1 MQVCF
6 DHDLIVRYGGR
17 GPRYTSYPTALQF
30 NDRLTADDYRAKA
43 RESNASD
50 VPLSLYVHIPFCHS
64 LCYYCGC
71 NKIVTRNEERV
82 ARYMEMLYKEIDMQS
97 QLFDRSRK
105 VEQLHFGGG
114 TPTYLDKEQL
124 GALMDHL
131 RASFTFDESEEREF
145 SIEVDPRTVDGER
158 IQELWDLGFNRLSL
172 GIQDFN
178 EDVQKAVNRMQSPAE
193 VQALVDADRIQEL
206 WDLGFNRLSLGIQ
219 DFNEDV
225 QKAVNRAQSPAEVQ
239 ALVDSARN
247 AGFGSISF
255 DLIYGLPHQTV
266 ESFDATLDIVIAMKP
281 DRLAVYN
288 YAHLPQRFKGQR
300 MINAD
305 DIPVP
310 ETKLDLLRHTI
321 DKLCDAGFIYIGM
334 DHFALPGDELVL
346 ARKDGTLQRNFQG
359 YSTHRQC
366 DLVALGVSGIGGIGN
381 MFAQNSVSTIEYEE
395 IIESGELPIV
405 KGLLVDDDDLVRA
418 AVIQDLMCYDS
429 LSFDA
434 FGKKH
439 GIDFREYFAREI
451 DKLNVLQDDEL
462 IELSDAGIE
471 ITPKGRLLLRNIAMT
486 FDRYIDL
493 EENDSRFSKAI

>member
-1 MQVCF
+1 MEVFF
-6 DHDLIVRYGGR
+6 DQDLIVRYGGR

-30 NDRLTADDYRAKA
+30 NERLTPDDYRAKA
-43 RESNASD
+43 AESNDSD

-71 NKIVTRNEERV
+71 NKIVTRNEQRV

-97 QLFDRSRK
+97 ALFDKSRK

-124 GALMDHL
+124 GALMQHL
-131 RASFTFDESEEREF
+131 RNAFNFDESDEREF
-145 SIEVDPRTVDGER
+145 SIEVDPRTVDAG
-158 IQELWDLGFNRLSL
+158 
-172 GIQDFN
+172 
-178 EDVQKAVNRMQSPAE
+178 
-193 VQALVDADRIQEL
+193 RIQEL

-239 ALVDSARN
+239 ALVDSARA

-305 DIPVP
+305 HIPAP
-310 ETKLDLLRHTI
+310 EVKLDLLHHTI
-321 DKLCDAGFIYIGM
+321 DKLCDEGYVYIGM

-346 ARKDGTLQRNFQG
+346 AREDGTLQRNFQG

-366 DLVALGVSGIGGIGN
+366 DLIALGVSGIGGIGN
-381 MFAQNSVSTIEYEE
+381 MFAQNAVTTMEYEE
-395 IIESGELPIV
+395 IIERGELPIK
-405 KGLLVDDDDLVRA
+405 KGLLVDEDDLVRA

-429 LSFDA
+429 LDFDA
-434 FGKKH
+434 FGSTH
-439 GIDFREYFAREI
+439 GIDFRDYFAEEVEQ
-451 DKLNVLQDDEL
+451 LGVLEDDGL
-462 IELSDAGIE
+462 IKLSDRGIT
-471 ITPKGRLLLRNIAMT
+471 ITPRGRLLLRNIAMT
-486 FDRYIDL
+486 FDRYINL
-493 EENDSRFSKAI
+493 AENDSRFSKAI

>member
-6 DHDLIVRYGGR
+6 DQELIVRYGGR

-30 NDRLTADDYRAKA
+30 TDELTAADYREKA
-43 RESNASD
+43 LASNDSD

-71 NKIVTRNEERV
+71 NKIVTRNEARV
-82 ARYMEMLYKEIDMQS
+82 ARYMEMLYREIEMQS
-97 QLFDRSRK
+97 ELFDRSRK

-124 GALMDHL
+124 AALMDHL
-131 RASFTFDESEEREF
+131 RASFNFDDGEVREF
-145 SIEVDPRTVDGER
+145 SIEVDPRTVDAGR

-178 EDVQKAVNRMQSPAE
+178 EDVQKAVNRTQSADE
-193 VQALVDADRIQEL
+193 VQDLVDA
-206 WDLGFNRLSLGIQ
+206 
-219 DFNEDV
+219 
-225 QKAVNRAQSPAEVQ
+225 
-239 ALVDSARN
+239 ARK

-266 ESFDATLDIVIAMKP
+266 ASFDATLDVVIGMKP

-305 DIPVP
+305 DIPAPGV
-310 ETKLDLLRHTI
+310 KLDLLHHTI
-321 DKLCDAGFIYIGM
+321 DKLCDVGYMYIGM
-334 DHFALPGDELVL
+334 DHFALPEDELVL
-346 ARKDGTLQRNFQG
+346 ARENGTLQRNFQG

-395 IIESGELPIV
+395 IIERGELPIV
-405 KGLLVDDDDLVRA
+405 KGLLVDEDDLLRA

-429 LSFDA
+429 LDFDR
-434 FGKKH
+434 FGTQH
-439 GIDFREYFAREI
+439 GIDFREYFAEEVGQL
-451 DKLNVLQDDEL
+451 DVLEKDGL
-462 IELSDAGIE
+462 IELTGKGIA

-493 EENDSRFSKAI
+493 AENESRFSKAI